1 MALAVAQDGLGIVQ
15 FHILLPCTH
24 EEFGPFGNLAS
35 CSRELDR
42 EGVRHILQVLL
53 QLDVILE
60 GAFPIE
66 TGLLHRDRSCS
77 GAKDAGVP
85 YILSKRFKN
94 VRHSG
99 ARVGSVKNSWR
110 IGGGTVRLL
119 SETTQMARVGI
130 TAGIGLSASGG
141 FGTYRGSCCPM
152 IPDPFFQSCT
162 SEN

>member
-1 MALAVAQDGLGIVQ
+1 MGLALSNSTSFSPAHTKSLGPSV
-15 FHILLPCTH
+15 
-24 EEFGPFGNLAS
+24 
-35 CSRELDR
+35 
-42 EGVRHILQVLL
+42 ILQVAVVSSIGKECATSFKSFSSLTSSWKARS
-53 QLDVILE
+53 QLKLDSS
-60 GAFPIE
+60 
-66 TGLLHRDRSCS
+66 TGIAAAA